1 MNDFERL
8 SRMANRIKA
17 EYPEGTRILLI
28 KMGDD
33 DPRPIPQNTRGTV
46 KFVDDM
52 GTVHCSFDN
61 GRNLGLVRG
70 ADRFRKLT
78 EQELEEEALERRSKI
93 VGISTSLTTD
103 SGYGCFEGYTTSNKW
118 NGWQCPLFNKENADK
133 ICKAYNN
140 EFCQMRYDE
149 ENDCYIADYP
159 VDEYSE
165 KYEGRD
171 YVVNGKVEH
180 LYAIGSHEW
189 CWAMAEQE
197 EIEDENNA
205 ICVEEST
212 EEQLADA
219 GPTMSM

>member
-1 MNDFERL
+1 MNEYEKARRL
-8 SRMANRIKA
+8 A
-17 EYPEGTRILLI
+17 EDIRQIYPAGTRIILLS
-28 KMGDD
+28 MD
-33 DPRPIPQNTRGTV
+33 DPQAVPVGTRGTV
-46 KFVDDM
+46 KNIDDM
-52 GTVHCSFDN
+52 AHIDMEWDN
-61 GRNLGLVRG
+61 GRTLSLVPLV
-70 ADRFRKLT
+70 DSFRKLT
-78 EQELEEEALERRSKI
+78 EQELEEERMVKRSRI
-93 VGISTSLTTD
+93 VGKSTSLTTD

-149 ENDCYIADYP
+149 ENDCYVADYP
-159 VDEYSE
+159 VDEYTE

-171 YVVNGKVEH
+171 YIVNGKVEH
-180 LYAIGSHEW
+180 LYPIGSHEW

-212 EEQLADA
+212 DELIEESE
-219 GPTMSM
+219 PTMNM